1 MAKKITVNKSDE
13 AAIIVEKI
21 IESDAKEVIL
31 SIPRFS
37 HLAESLSNFHLLK
50 REAETL
56 GKKILVESV
65 DDRVVELAA
74 LSGLKALNPF
84 FTKSKKQFS
93 DIVAPKVKQK
103 AQESKKFWN
112 ESEEKTHFIPA
123 GFAVE
128 SLEEKLPAPR
138 QRLLKKLFSIPK
150 FRLPNLSVLQRVS
163 WRWILVALAATIASW
178 VLLKELPRADIKL
191 VVQKSEWSY
200 NDSILAD
207 KSVKAD
213 SKSLTIPSQVF
224 TQKKNTEL
232 RFPAS
237 GKKQVERKAIGKMI
251 VYNSY
256 SSEPQ
261 PLVAN
266 TRFISPDGKLFRLVK
281 GIIVPGAKIIEGKIA
296 PSNIETDVIADRAG
310 PEYNIEPVKL
320 FTIPGFKNTPKYQ
333 AFYGESKESMRGGF
347 IGEVAYPTLD
357 DIKSAKTRVA
367 QVLGDD
373 LKATIF
379 SQIPEGFK
387 ILNEAASF
395 GTVSQTIKEEVDSEN
410 NFSIFSEAKMT
421 VIGFREI
428 DVSGILRSRAQ
439 EDRGTEFEIQNSDL
453 KYGLGRADFQSGKVS
468 FLVEFRAS
476 LRHKV
481 DIESLKNR
489 SAGRPEK
496 DLKAIIF
503 ALPGVENATVSLWP
517 FWVGTVPT
525 DLDKIRITVD

>member
-1 MAKKITVNKSDE
+1 MTKKITVNKSDE

-56 GKKILVESV
+56 GKKVLIESV

-74 LSGLKALNPF
+74 LSGLKAVNPF

-93 DIVAPKVKQK
+93 DIVAPRAKQK
-103 AQESKKFWN
+103 
-112 ESEEKTHFIPA
+112 SEESQKAHFIPSR
-123 GFAVE
+123 FAVE
-128 SLEEKLPAPR
+128 SLEEKPPAPR
-138 QRLLKKLFSIPK
+138 QRLGMKLFSLSK
-150 FRLPNLSVLQRVS
+150 FWLPSLSVFRRVS
-163 WRWILVALAATIASW
+163 WQWVLAVVIITAVSW
-178 VLLKELPRADIKL
+178 VLLKELPRADINL

-207 KSVKAD
+207 KSAKVD
-213 SKSLTIPSQVF
+213 PQSLTVPSQIF
-224 TQKKNTEL
+224 TQKKNAEM
-232 RFPAS
+232 RFPAT
-237 GKKQVERKAIGKMI
+237 GKKQVERKAIGKMV

-256 SSEPQ
+256 SSEAQ

-281 GIIVPGAKIIEGKIA
+281 GIVVPGAKIIEGQIV
-296 PSNIETDVIADRAG
+296 PSNIETDVVADQAG

-320 FTIPGFKNTPKYQ
+320 FTIPGFKGSPKYQ
-333 AFYGESKESMRGGF
+333 AFYGESKESMAGGF
-347 IGEVAYPTLD
+347 IGEVAYPTPD
-357 DIKSAKTRVA
+357 DIKSAKARVA
-367 QVLGDD
+367 QALGDD

-379 SQIPEGFK
+379 SQMPEGFK
-387 ILNEAASF
+387 ILNEATSF
-395 GTVSQTIKEEVDSEN
+395 STVSQTVKEEVDGEN

-421 VIGFREI
+421 VIGFKDS
-428 DVSGILRSRAQ
+428 DVLDILRLRAQ
-439 EDRGTEFEIQNSDL
+439 EERGMEFKIQASDL
-453 KYGLGRADFQSGKVS
+453 KYGLGRADFQSGKMS

-476 LRHKV
+476 LWHRV

-489 SAGRPEK
+489 SAGRPEN

-503 ALPGVENATVSLWP
+503 ALPGVESATVSLWP
-517 FWVGTVPT
+517 FWVGKVPV
-525 DLDKIRITVD
+525 DLGKIRITVD